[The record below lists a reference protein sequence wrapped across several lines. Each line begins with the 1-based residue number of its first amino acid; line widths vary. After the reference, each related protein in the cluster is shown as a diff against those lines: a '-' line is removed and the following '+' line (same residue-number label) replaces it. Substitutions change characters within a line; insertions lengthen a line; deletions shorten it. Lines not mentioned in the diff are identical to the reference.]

1 MCYNGTIS
9 EEEKRLWSGKR
20 EGGERVPFRIIRD
33 DITRVAA
40 DAIVNAANPRPV
52 IGDGTD
58 RAVYEAAGEERLLA
72 ARQAI
77 GEIRPGQTAATGAF
91 DLPAEYILH
100 TVSSPWLDGK
110 HGEEAILRS
119 CYRTALTLAESLHCG
134 SVAFPLLSAGAY
146 GFPRELA
153 LETAVSEIRAF
164 LEHSEMLVTLV
175 VFDPASFALSAARLG
190 EIEAFIDEHGVLS
203 RTRREYGGV
212 LNGPA
217 RRREAWRTD
226 VRRPGPAPWDGRR
239 EARPSVDTAPADEA
253 AAPSYACAAKP
264 MEVDLQT
271 TEAASSGLDEFLK
284 ARGESFQQRLFRLID
299 ERGLDDVQ
307 VYKKANI
314 DRKVFSR
321 IRCKA
326 DYKPSK
332 PTAVAF
338 AIALELDL
346 DTMTDLLARA
356 EIALSPSS
364 EFDLIITYFV
374 TRRNYDIYEINEALF
389 QYGQPLLGA

>member
-1 MCYNGTIS
+1 
-9 EEEKRLWSGKR
+9 
-20 EGGERVPFRIIRD
+20 
-33 DITRVAA
+33 
-40 DAIVNAANPRPV
+40 
-52 IGDGTD
+52 
-58 RAVYEAAGEERLLA
+58 
-72 ARQAI
+72 
-77 GEIRPGQTAATGAF
+77 
-91 DLPAEYILH
+91 
-100 TVSSPWLDGK
+100 
-110 HGEEAILRS
+110 
-119 CYRTALTLAESLHCG
+119 
-134 SVAFPLLSAGAY
+134 
-146 GFPRELA
+146 
-153 LETAVSEIRAF
+153 
-164 LEHSEMLVTLV
+164 
-175 VFDPASFALSAARLG
+175 
-190 EIEAFIDEHGVLS
+190 
-203 RTRREYGGV
+203 
-212 LNGPA
+212 
-217 RRREAWRTD
+217 
-226 VRRPGPAPWDGRR
+226 
-239 EARPSVDTAPADEA
+239 
-253 AAPSYACAAKP
+253 

>member
-1 MCYNGTIS
+1 
-9 EEEKRLWSGKR
+9 
-20 EGGERVPFRIIRD
+20 
-33 DITRVAA
+33 
-40 DAIVNAANPRPV
+40 
-52 IGDGTD
+52 
-58 RAVYEAAGEERLLA
+58 
-72 ARQAI
+72 
-77 GEIRPGQTAATGAF
+77 
-91 DLPAEYILH
+91 
-100 TVSSPWLDGK
+100 
-110 HGEEAILRS
+110 
-119 CYRTALTLAESLHCG
+119 
-134 SVAFPLLSAGAY
+134 
-146 GFPRELA
+146 
-153 LETAVSEIRAF
+153 
-164 LEHSEMLVTLV
+164 
-175 VFDPASFALSAARLG
+175 
-190 EIEAFIDEHGVLS
+190 
-203 RTRREYGGV
+203 
-212 LNGPA
+212 
-217 RRREAWRTD
+217 
-226 VRRPGPAPWDGRR
+226 
-239 EARPSVDTAPADEA
+239 
-253 AAPSYACAAKP
+253 

-307 VYKKANI
+307 VYKKSNI